1 METHLYTIHN
11 FSCTWISFVFFVS
24 ENIRASIKQVSK
36 VLKKWENMPQ
46 YMKIRGIE
54 NSIFQNKT

>member
-11 FSCTWISFVFFVS
+11 FLCTWISFVFFGS

-46 YMKIRGIE
+46 YMKICGIE